1 MIMKDLRACK
11 NCRRITTEIRCPYC
25 GGETTLEWH
34 GYVFIVDKNLSRIA
48 KEMNLENGEYAIRV
62 R

>member
-1 MIMKDLRACK
+1 MSELRACK
-11 NCRRITTEIRCPYC
+11 NCRRLTTESRCPYC
-25 GGETTLEWH
+25 GGETTDDWY
-34 GYVFIVDKNLSRIA
+34 GYVFILNKDISMIA